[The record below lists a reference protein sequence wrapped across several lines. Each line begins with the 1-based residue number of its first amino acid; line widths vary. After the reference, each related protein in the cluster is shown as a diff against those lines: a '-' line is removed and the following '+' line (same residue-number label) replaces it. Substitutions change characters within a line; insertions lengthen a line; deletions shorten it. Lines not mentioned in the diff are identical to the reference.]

1 MNEEVGVPL
10 WAALMAVGT
19 MLGLAVV
26 VLAVLVS
33 ARKHRAD
40 VTARLDALTG
50 TRHDTGDAPGADT
63 LAPTGPRPPVPAS
76 DFVITHLGD
85 QPEAPAA
92 RPAPVD
98 PRFAD
103 TLLRESVV
111 RSAAFLH
118 GVRRA
123 LAPEVRHRIRFEVR
137 QGTKQAR
144 RRRRA
149 EMKTAH
155 REWQARRRETGLD
168 EGSAA

>member
-10 WAALMAVGT
+10 WAALVAAGLL
-19 MLGLAVV
+19 LGLVAVL
-26 VLAVLVS
+26 LAGLVS
-33 ARKHRAD
+33 ARRHRAD
-40 VTARLDALTG
+40 VTARLDALT
-50 TRHDTGDAPGADT
+50 A
-63 LAPTGPRPPVPAS
+63 PRPDAGTEAGTGTGTVPTRPLPPAS

-85 QPEAPAA
+85 EPEAPVGE
-92 RPAPVD
+92 PAPAD

-111 RSAAFLH
+111 RSAALLH

-123 LAPEVRHRIRFEVR
+123 LAPEVRHRVRFEVR
-137 QGTKQAR
+137 QGTTQAR

-149 EMKTAH
+149 EMKTAR

-168 EGSAA
+168 EGSTA